1 MDILIPSKPG
11 ESNRLILNPG
21 NSMIPTLVSAGVG
34 FLILTNGEN
43 MSKYVT
49 LNKNQSYILDM
60 HLRDNIEK
68 FNLKGPKE
76 IAEICSHNLGFD
88 ISPST
93 ILTTRNAMLAAGVP
107 VWEPELKRKYKTIK
121 AEVEALKR
129 DVARQASVIAE
140 QDKKFAVV
148 FAKLHALTVYGDND
162 NPLSNG
168 SDEEGESWASME

>member
-1 MDILIPSKPG
+1 
-11 ESNRLILNPG
+11 
-21 NSMIPTLVSAGVG
+21 
-34 FLILTNGEN
+34 

-68 FNLKGPKE
+68 FNLRGPKE
-76 IAEICSHNLGFD
+76 IAEICSLNLGFD

-93 ILTTRNAMLAAGVP
+93 ILTTRNAMIAAGVP
-107 VWEPELKRKYKTIK
+107 VWEPELKRRYKTIK

-129 DVARQASVIAE
+129 DVAKQASIIAE

-148 FAKLHALTVYGDND
+148 FAKLHALTVYNTDGA
-162 NPLSNG
+162 PLNNG
-168 SDEEGESWASME
+168 SDEEGESWASMD

>member
-1 MDILIPSKPG
+1 
-11 ESNRLILNPG
+11 
-21 NSMIPTLVSAGVG
+21 MIPTSAPVGVG
-34 FLILTNGEN
+34 FFNSNYGEN

-68 FNLKGPKE
+68 FNLRGPKE

-93 ILTTRNAMLAAGVP
+93 ILTTRNAMIAAGVP

-129 DVARQASVIAE
+129 DVAKQASIIAE

-148 FAKLHALTVYGDND
+148 FAKLHALTVYNTDGA
-162 NPLSNG
+162 PLNNG
-168 SDEEGESWASME
+168 SDEEGELWASMD